1 MIQKQFV
8 HDPVDLPH
16 NWQEVTVQLFIEQFP
31 KPAGAESVESAF
43 RRLAGHTAGN
53 PVHVQDTGS
62 EIVYFFRAGWV
73 KCVAASGGS
82 YVGVLVRP

>member
-31 KPAGAESVESAF
+31 KPAGAES
-43 RRLAGHTAGN
+43 
-53 PVHVQDTGS
+53 
-62 EIVYFFRAGWV
+62 
-73 KCVAASGGS
+73 GGS